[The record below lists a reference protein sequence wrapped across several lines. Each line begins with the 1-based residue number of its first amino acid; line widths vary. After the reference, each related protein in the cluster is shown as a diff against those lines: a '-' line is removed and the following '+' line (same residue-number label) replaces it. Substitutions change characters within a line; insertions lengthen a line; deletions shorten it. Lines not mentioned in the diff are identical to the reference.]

1 MVGKEEGENGEEEK
15 VGCVYYVW
23 PLSLCSC
30 VPFLFISIFCIWS
43 NSFNFSSKK
52 KNQFFFYK

>member
-43 NSFNFSSKK
+43 NSFNFS
-52 KNQFFFYK
+52 